1 MYGELYTNFLT
12 LCRLGYIACQR
23 GYNVVY
29 RKASKLLADLGGGHA
44 DGTFERRM
52 RTYLGPDLLI
62 IDDFGLR
69 DFTPLQAEDF
79 YELVCERYR
88 SGSLMVV
95 SNRTPKDWYA
105 LFPNPVLADGALD
118 RLINSSHFR
127 RPDRERASTNPNSS
141 SFPAEEEVT
150 TGS

>member
-1 MYGELYTNFLT
+1 
-12 LCRLGYIACQR
+12 
-23 GYNVVY
+23 
-29 RKASKLLADLGGGHA
+29 
-44 DGTFERRM
+44 
-52 RTYLGPDLLI
+52 I

-105 LFPNPVLADGALD
+105 LFPNPVLAEGALD
-118 RLINSSHFR
+118 RLINSSHYVMMEGKSYRPLR
-127 RPDRERASTNPNSS
+127 RPDRRPAGSDPSSS
-141 SFPAEEEVT
+141 SFPVDKEEVT